1 MVRTQAE
8 AKRFF
13 IGKVMAQAGVE
24 KVVLSDAEQR
34 MLRWSESDPDCVV
47 DPKLSEQLASEISDK
62 DYETKIVGLLARS
75 FAADIESAWSPSRM
89 EGCLGRPQ
97 SRRRFHP
104 HHA

>member
-47 DPKLSEQLASEISDK
+47 DPKLSE
-62 DYETKIVGLLARS
+62 
-75 FAADIESAWSPSRM
+75 
-89 EGCLGRPQ
+89 
-97 SRRRFHP
+97 
-104 HHA
+104 